1 MLSHFSLERR
11 NIMLISSRLQNS
23 KRSVLEALEVRRLF
37 SSAIVQTNLV
47 SDDTNFTPAQVQDAN
62 LVNPWG
68 LTASPK
74 GAWSIA
80 NEDSE
85 TSTSYNTSSAQVS
98 VVPPV
103 FNVPGGPAG
112 AVFNGSVNSFN
123 GDVFVFANTDGA
135 ISGWKPADGN
145 NAVVETSHSGALYLG
160 LAITKDSNGA
170 RLYAADFANNS
181 IDVYDRSFQ
190 SLTNLPGNFS
200 DSK

>member
-1 MLSHFSLERR
+1 MLFSYLVGNGKRSASAVRR
-11 NIMLISSRLQNS
+11 RTQTSSRQRAGFS
-23 KRSVLEALEVRRLF
+23 AQMEALEVRRLL
-37 SSAIVQTNLV
+37 SSVIVQTNLV
-47 SDDTNFTPAQVQDAN
+47 TDDQSFTAAQVQDAN

-68 LTASPK
+68 LTASPN
-74 GAWSIA
+74 GAWCIA

-85 TSTSYNTSSAQVS
+85 TSTSYNTSGAQVS

-123 GDVFVFANTDGA
+123 GDVFVFANTDGT

-160 LAITKDSNGA
+160 LAIT
-170 RLYAADFANNS
+170 
-181 IDVYDRSFQ
+181 
-190 SLTNLPGNFS
+190 
-200 DSK
+200 